1 MDVVKAIKERKSI
14 RSFERKPIPK
24 EHLKKLM
31 EAAQLAPSGHN
42 LQPWKFIAV
51 EEQKLKDELVEACN
65 GQEFI
70 ADSSVIIA
78 GVTNTKLSRYAV
90 IDTSIAL
97 EHIVLEATELGYG
110 SCWIGSFKEEEVKAL
125 LSIPAHSKLVCL
137 LAIGVTQGRAPER
150 RTRKELKEISF
161 LNKYGSELKL

>member
-1 MDVVKAIKERKSI
+1 MDVLKAIRERKSI
-14 RSFERKPIPK
+14 RSFERKEMPK

-31 EAAQLAPSGHN
+31 ESAQLSPSGHN
-42 LQPWKFIAV
+42 LQPWKFIAI
-51 EEQKLKDELVEACN
+51 EEQKLKDELIEACN

-70 ADSSVIIA
+70 ANASVIIA
-78 GVTNTKLSRYAV
+78 GVTNTKLSRYAL

-110 SCWIGSFKEEEVKAL
+110 SCWIGSFNEDEVKSILA
-125 LSIPAHSKLVCL
+125 IPAHLKVVCL
-137 LAIGVTQGRAPER
+137 LAIGVKKGMPPER
-150 RTRKELKEISF
+150 KTRKELKEISF